1 MTSAKTNIEL
11 LTLLTQTMSMKTL
24 LLILCIGSSQLNA
37 QNYFMLDSLKA
48 DSFFK
53 QSFQF
58 YLFSQE
64 HQRYLD
70 TALIYD
76 HTNAYYWQQ
85 KSMPLSK
92 MKKYE
97 LALSY
102 LDSAVK
108 YDKTLHWREY
118 RAFIKCIFQKNYG
131 EAIQDFQYVKQKNE
145 NGNVMDH
152 SFNFYIGLSYLQLNQ
167 FDSAEKYMHKS
178 IDFWERSWKMGHYLE
193 YMYLGIVYLE
203 KNQFDRAH
211 QYLDSAIRYYPQFSD
226 AKYYKAM
233 IYRKLK
239 AREPFDRWMNEAK
252 LDLEKGFTINED
264 NAIYEEYPYQIK
276 KYWFPKK

>member
-1 MTSAKTNIEL
+1 MSKQLKYIFEHIKFKMKILFIYFLTSISICSAQFKTDTAKAN
-11 LTLLTQTMSMKTL
+11 Q
-24 LLILCIGSSQLNA
+24 
-37 QNYFMLDSLKA
+37 YFEK
-48 DSFFK
+48 
-53 QSFQF
+53 SFQY

-70 TALIYD
+70 TALMYN

-97 LALSY
+97 LAMSY

-108 YDKTLHWREY
+108 YDTTFHWREY
-118 RAFIKCIFQKNYG
+118 RAFIKCIFQKNYR

-211 QYLDSAIRYYPQFSD
+211 QYLDSAIKYYPQFSD

-239 AREPFDRWMNEAK
+239 EREPFDRWISEAK